1 LAEYR
6 DKIYVIGDS
15 ALVTGF
21 KLAGVDNFALT
32 DSDADGE
39 RKLAEALNDSSLGI
53 VIVSERVLET
63 CDWRLRKKVD
73 AAAKPV
79 VVAIPD
85 RRGPSGGE
93 TESLNALIKRAL
105 GFDISKKK

>member
-1 LAEYR
+1 VAEYR
-6 DKIYVIGDS
+6 DRIFVIGDS
-15 ALVTGF
+15 SLVTGF

-32 DSDADGE
+32 ESDADAE
-39 RKLAEALNDSSLGI
+39 KRLADALSDPSLGI
-53 VIVSERVLET
+53 VIVSERVIEA
-63 CDWRLRKKVD
+63 CDWRLKKKVE
-73 AAAKPV
+73 ATAKPV

-105 GFDISKKK
+105 GFDISKR